1 MYKLYLTVILI
12 FHLVMLSF
20 AGTADRSQPKPPSRS
35 TRVSRLT
42 NRPMKEG
49 MVSDEP

>member
-35 TRVSRLT
+35 TPEFPGLRTDR
-42 NRPMKEG
+42 
-49 MVSDEP
+49 